1 MINGIC
7 ILRYSIRKTTTT
19 KQLRIR
25 KSKMDL
31 LYFISI
37 YLYKEAAI
45 TAEHA

>member
-19 KQLRIR
+19 TTKQFR

-37 YLYKEAAI
+37 YLCKEVAI